1 MFIQHL
7 AGEAH
12 TQARLDRKPRK
23 NIQYKDV
30 GTLCSAV
37 LAILKDG

>member
-12 TQARLDRKPRK
+12 TQAKLDRKPRK
-23 NIQYKDV
+23 NVQYKDV
-30 GTLCSAV
+30 GKLSSQGLCCS
-37 LAILKDG
+37 